1 MLASLRMLASPSA
14 NDTASKMRWPYSR
27 SSVNLGQAR
36 EGGRKG
42 VSKIRMGMRRAC
54 KNQEAHQYPVYL
66 QITETAPTDL
76 LDPALREVIVYNE
89 DTGMMLNLPGHCRAA
104 SGL

>member
-1 MLASLRMLASPSA
+1 
-14 NDTASKMRWPYSR
+14 MR
-27 SSVNLGQAR
+27 
-36 EGGRKG
+36 EM
-42 VSKIRMGMRRAC
+42 SKIRTGMRRAC
-54 KNQEAHQYPVYL
+54 KSQETHQHPVYL

-89 DTGMMLNLPGHCRAA
+89 DTGMMLNNLPGHCRAA